1 VQLGVKFGCAHCMEL
16 SSLGQSKLKH
26 LEDCPFTVLGF
37 DVASEELS
45 VASTEGNNSALQ
57 ANDRNDDAVQDIF
70 NGVKHFKEILSGSL
84 PDSSLHE
91 KFANEGKDLQL
102 HIVNQVK
109 DMYELAF
116 AFSSEGH
123 FGMVDLA
130 VAIHFSSFVL
140 DYEIVDTIDA
150 AGQVG

>member
-1 VQLGVKFGCAHCMEL
+1 MEL

-45 VASTEGNNSALQ
+45 VASTDGNNSALQ
-57 ANDRNDDAVQDIF
+57 ANDRNVDAVQDIF
-70 NGVKHFKEILSGSL
+70 NGVKNLKEILSGSML
-84 PDSSLHE
+84 DSSLHE

-116 AFSSEGH
+116 AFSR
-123 FGMVDLA
+123 
-130 VAIHFSSFVL
+130 
-140 DYEIVDTIDA
+140 
-150 AGQVG
+150 

>member
-1 VQLGVKFGCAHCMEL
+1 MEL